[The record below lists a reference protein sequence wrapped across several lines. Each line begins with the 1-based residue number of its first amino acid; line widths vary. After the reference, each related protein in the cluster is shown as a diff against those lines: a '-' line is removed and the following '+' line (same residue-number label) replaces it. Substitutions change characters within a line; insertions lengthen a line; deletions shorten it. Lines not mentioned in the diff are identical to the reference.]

1 VYKLVNASAVCALV
15 TFGCTLMQAGPT
27 VAYSDPANQGTQ
39 SWGGNLALSFVVN
52 SAILVDDFGVFNAGG
67 SGTITGNISV
77 AIFNTTTM
85 AMVGG
90 PVTFHGAATL
100 GGSGFDVFKP
110 VTPLLLGPGNYAIDA
125 IGFSATD
132 MNGNLATG
140 STGPV
145 LNTGGGLI
153 SFTGALYDT
162 NGTLD
167 LPTGCV
173 GCAAGAAQQKQFDAG
188 TFDFVAANGTAPE
201 PASLAIVGLGLTLLG
216 FARRRRRS

>member
-1 VYKLVNASAVCALV
+1 MYKLINASAVCALV

-27 VAYSDPANQGTQ
+27 VAYSDPANQGTGAW
-39 SWGGNLALSFVVN
+39 SGNLALSFVVN
-52 SAILVDDFGVFNAGG
+52 APILVDDFGVFNASG

-85 AMVGG
+85 AMVGS
-90 PVTFHGAATL
+90 PVVFHGAGTL
-100 GGSGFDVFKP
+100 GGSGFDIFKA

-125 IGFSATD
+125 FGFSVTD
-132 MNGNLATG
+132 LNGNLATG
-140 STGPV
+140 STGPI

-153 SFTGALYDT
+153 SFTGALYDA
-162 NGTLD
+162 NGAAD
-167 LPTGCV
+167 LPTSCN
-173 GCAAGAAQQKQFDAG
+173 GCAVGAAQQKQFDAG
-188 TFDFVAANGTAPE
+188 TFDFVAANNSPE